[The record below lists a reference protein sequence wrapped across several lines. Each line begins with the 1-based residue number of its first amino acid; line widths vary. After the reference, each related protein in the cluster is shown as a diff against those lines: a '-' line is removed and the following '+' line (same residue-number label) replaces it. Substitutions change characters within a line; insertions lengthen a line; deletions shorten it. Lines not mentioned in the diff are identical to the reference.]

1 MKFQVIEVIWKFI
14 NQISSGTP
22 SGTSTGQIWYDSV
35 ADRFRWQKSA
45 TVVDLENI
53 DPTTIVGITGTMAQ
67 FNTAV
72 TDWDFVDTVN
82 NQSIAGT
89 KTFSGVIE
97 YAAALWKKISFYWTN
112 YFIGIQNSLLQIG
125 SETSTTRTWIW
136 YWSTWAFT
144 ETFTVKGANVW
155 IWTITPAT
163 KFHIVHADGAMTAS
177 VLTRWIVQEFYWSS
191 LYWGKSWVA
200 LIARW
205 TKAAPTSCLAT
216 DTHNTPTPLFYDGS
230 LYRIGGFMETK
241 VSAVVASTSVSTD
254 LLFHTWVVT
263 WDASLGSA
271 TWLTEQMRILSSWF
285 VGIGTTNPLVRL
297 HVETSTASGARVRAT
312 ETWDT
317 TDGHYAWFEFFE
329 WTTFR
334 GGIFKNG
341 LSQDV
346 SLWTGSQRMT
356 ILASNWNIGIAN
368 TAPAE
373 KLDVTGNIKSSG
385 TVETLN
391 TGWVKLWASAT
402 MKFNTVSSSIDFV
415 IN

>member
-22 SGTSTGQIWYDSV
+22 SGASTGQIWYDSA

-82 NQSIAGT
+82 DQSIAGT
-89 KTFSGVIE
+89 KTFSGLIE

-125 SETSTTRTWIW
+125 SENSWTRVGIG
-136 YWSTWAFT
+136 YWTTWAFT
-144 ETFTVKGANVW
+144 ETFTVKGWNVW
-155 IWTITPAT
+155 IWTTSPAN
-163 KFHIVHADGAMTAS
+163 KFHIIHPDWAMTAS
-177 VLTRWIVQEFYWSS
+177 LITRWVLEEFYWNS
-191 LYWGKSWVA
+191 LYWGKWWVA
-200 LIARW
+200 TIARW
-205 TKAAPTSCLAT
+205 TKAAPTSVAAT
-216 DTHNTPTPLFYDGS
+216 DTHNGQTPLFYDGTKFR
-230 LYRIGGFMETK
+230 LGGFMETK
-241 VSAVVASTSVSTD
+241 VSWVVANTSVTTD
-254 LLFHTWVVT
+254 LLFHTWVVS
-263 WDASLGSA
+263 WDASLWQA
-271 TWLTEQMRILSSWF
+271 TGLTEQMRILASWY
-285 VGIGTTNPLVRL
+285 VWIWTSNPLAKFQ
-297 HVETSTASGARVRAT
+297 VESSTASAARIRAT

-317 TDGHYAWFEFFE
+317 TDAHYAWFEFFE

-346 SLWTGSQRMT
+346 SLWTGSQRVT
-356 ILASNWNIGIAN
+356 ILASNWNVGIAN
-368 TAPAE
+368 TAPSE
-373 KLDVTGNIKSSG
+373 KLDVTGNIKSSW
-385 TVETLN
+385 TVEAAN
-391 TGWVKLWASAT
+391 TSWFEMWTSAT
-402 MKFNTVSSSIDFV
+402 MKFNTVSSSIDFI